1 VGALSARPSLETTV
15 PTFTSSQPI
24 AVSIDLQVGNARIT
38 ASERTDTVV
47 EVRPREPGNEADVR
61 AAEATEVDFSSG
73 RLVVRGPHQRALL
86 FRRPGAVE
94 VTIELPQDSHVEG
107 KAEVGA
113 IRTAGRLGRC
123 RIRAGV
129 GDVELEHAGELRVQ
143 TGAGAINVERVSGPA
158 DISTGTGTIRVGGID
173 GSAKVK
179 NSNGDS
185 WIGAIAGD
193 LHIRSANGQIAV
205 QAAGGNVAA
214 TTANGALRVGGL
226 TRGNA
231 VLKTANG
238 EIEVGVRDGTAARLD
253 VLTRF
258 GRVDNRMEP
267 AEGPAAGDERID
279 VQARTAYGD
288 IVVRRD

>member
-1 VGALSARPSLETTV
+1 M

-24 AVSIDLQVGNARIT
+24 AVSIDLQVGDARIT
-38 ASERTDTVV
+38 ASERADTVV
-47 EVRPREPGNEADVR
+47 EVRPRDPANDADVR
-61 AAEATEVDFSSG
+61 AAEATEVDFSNG

-86 FRRPGAVE
+86 FRRPGAVDLS
-94 VTIELPQDSHVEG
+94 IELPQDSSLEG
-107 KAEVGA
+107 KAEVGT
-113 IRTAGRLGRC
+113 IRTSGRLGRC

-129 GDVELEHAGELRVQ
+129 GDIELEHTGELRLQ
-143 TGAGAINVERVSGPA
+143 TGAGAIDVQRVGGPA
-158 DISTGTGTIRVGGID
+158 DISSGTGTIRIGDID

-185 WIGAIAGD
+185 WIGAIGGD
-193 LHIRSANGQIAV
+193 LHIRSANGEIAV
-205 QAAGGNVAA
+205 RAAGGNVAA
-214 TTANGALRVGGL
+214 TTANGALRIGGL

-238 EIEVGVRDGTAARLD
+238 EIEVGVREGTAARLD

-258 GRVDNRMEP
+258 GRVDNRME
-267 AEGPAAGDERID
+267 AADGPAADDERVV

-288 IVVRRD
+288 IVVHRD